1 MKTEKIS
8 KLVLGICIGIIVV
21 CFGLFLTI
29 GYDNPV
35 GDYNE
40 PQLTDVIMW
49 LMYIMAVVT
58 TLFTIWSIIRG
69 IQNSKGGSGSGSGV
83 PGGKIMLFTI
93 LFTIASFV
101 VGYVSGIGEPD
112 FTATDGTVTTGA
124 WVTIVDAFCW
134 SIGIMMVAA
143 IVVVAISMS
152 GMLTKSVK

>member
-49 LMYIMAVVT
+49 LM
-58 TLFTIWSIIRG
+58 
-69 IQNSKGGSGSGSGV
+69 
-83 PGGKIMLFTI
+83 
-93 LFTIASFV
+93 
-101 VGYVSGIGEPD
+101 
-112 FTATDGTVTTGA
+112 
-124 WVTIVDAFCW
+124 
-134 SIGIMMVAA
+134 
-143 IVVVAISMS
+143 
-152 GMLTKSVK
+152 